1 MPFVSYTLNTMC
13 SIKKVQWQESLQLII
28 EVTQHEVKSVSQ
40 SSTSS
45 MLEYSIQCVFQTNAS
60 ISLTYGQN
68 SSQITQQ
75 ELFSHRVKLKVR
87 LVISVIIN
95 TQQSLIN

>member
-1 MPFVSYTLNTMC
+1 MC
-13 SIKKVQWQESLQLII
+13 SIKKVQWQESLQWIL

-45 MLEYSIQCVFQTNAS
+45 MLEYSIQYEYVFQTNAS

-75 ELFSHRVKLKVR
+75 ELFSHRAKLKVR